1 MSYKEYPDHE
11 TWVRS
16 FDNRIGASEIA
27 IICGFA
33 NYKSPVDLWKEKTGR
48 KKADDI
54 SDDELVSY
62 GKEAEQY
69 LRALFAL
76 KHRHKFDVG
85 YHPYRVYYND
95 ETPYLTATLDGEL
108 TEKETNR
115 KGIYECK
122 TCLIQSRT
130 ALEEWQNNNIPQ
142 KYYCQ
147 ICQQLYTTNYY
158 YAVLN
163 AELRHTD
170 GSAEIR
176 EYHIERA
183 DIEDDIAYVVS
194 KGVEFWNNYVKTDK
208 APPVTI
214 RI

>member
-1 MSYKEYPDHE
+1 MSYKEYPDRE

-76 KHRHKFDVG
+76 KHRHKFDVD

-108 TEKETNR
+108 IEKDTGR
-115 KGIYECK
+115 RGIYECK
-122 TCLIQSRT
+122 TCLIQSRQ
-130 ALEEWQNNNIPQ
+130 ALESWHSQIPQ

-147 ICQQLYTTNYY
+147 VCQQLYTTGYY
-158 YAVLN
+158 YAVVN
-163 AELRHTD
+163 AELRFTD
-170 GSAEIR
+170 GNAEIR
-176 EYHIERA
+176 EYYIERA
-183 DIEDDIAYVVS
+183 DIEDDIKYVVS
-194 KGVEFWNNYVKTDK
+194 QGSEWWNKYVTTDK